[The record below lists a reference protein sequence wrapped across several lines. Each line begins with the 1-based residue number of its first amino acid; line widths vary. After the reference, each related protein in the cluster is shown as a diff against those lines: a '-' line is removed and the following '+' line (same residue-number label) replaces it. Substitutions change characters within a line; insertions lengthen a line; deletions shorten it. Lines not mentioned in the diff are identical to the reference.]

1 MGHCWPIA
9 QMSNPRLT
17 VGMACHDDFDGV
29 YFSVQALS
37 LYHSE
42 EMACSEILVVDND
55 PGSDQGRQTRD
66 FITTWPRNARYVP
79 FIEKIGTAPARNR
92 IFEEARAE
100 IVLCIDAHVLLAPG
114 SLTKLLRFYQTDA
127 HPEDL
132 FQGPMLL
139 DNLTDLATHMEPV
152 WRSEMF
158 GIWGTDLSLVQDTSE
173 CRPREIGMHGM
184 GLFSS
189 RKDTWLGFHPEFT
202 GFGGEEGYI
211 HQKYR
216 NAGRKTRLLP
226 FLKWVH
232 RFTRTHPI
240 RFPCTRYHKIRN
252 YLIGWDEV
260 NLPLRDIIEH
270 FKPVTPRPELEAAVR
285 ASGINL
291 NKLL

>member
-1 MGHCWPIA
+1 
-9 QMSNPRLT
+9 MSKPKIT
-17 VGMACHDDFDGV
+17 IGMPCHDDFEGV

-37 LYHSE
+37 LYHAE
-42 EMACSEILVVDND
+42 VMACAEILVIDND
-55 PGSDQGRQTRD
+55 PDDDQGRQTKD
-66 FITTWPRNARYVP
+66 FITSWVRNGRYVP
-79 FIEKIGTAPARNR
+79 FTDKIGAAAAKNR

-100 IVLCIDAHVLLAPG
+100 IVLCMDAHVLLAPS
-114 SLTKLLRFYQTDA
+114 SLPRLLRFFETDA
-127 HPEDL
+127 HTEDL
-132 FQGPMLL
+132 FQGPLLL
-139 DNLTDLATHMEPV
+139 DNLADVATHMEPV
-152 WRSEMF
+152 WRGEMF
-158 GIWGTDLSLVQDTSE
+158 GIWGTDLSLVQGTPNFE
-173 CRPREIGMHGM
+173 QPEIGMHGM

-189 RKDTWLGFHPEFT
+189 RRETWLGFHPEFT

-232 RFTRTHPI
+232 RFNRTHPI

-260 NLPLRDIIEH
+260 NLPLRDVIEH
-270 FKPVTPRPELEAAVR
+270 FKPVTPRQELEAAVR
-285 ASGINL
+285 DSGIDL

>member
-1 MGHCWPIA
+1 
-9 QMSNPRLT
+9 MSEFRLT
-17 VGMACHDDFDGV
+17 VGMPCYDDFEGV

-37 LYHSE
+37 LYHA
-42 EMACSEILVVDND
+42 EMMTCAEILVVDND
-55 PGSDQGRQTRD
+55 PDGEQGRQTRD
-66 FITTWPRNARYVP
+66 FISTWVRNGRYVA
-79 FIEKIGTAPARNR
+79 FTEKIGAAAAKNR

-100 IVLCIDAHVLLAPG
+100 IVLCMDAHVLLAPG
-114 SLTKLLRFYQTDA
+114 SLPRLLRFYEMDSHTA
-127 HPEDL
+127 DL
-132 FQGPMLL
+132 FQGPLLL
-139 DNLTDLATHMEPV
+139 DNLTDVATHMEPV
-152 WRSEMF
+152 WRGEMF
-158 GIWGTDLSLVQDTSE
+158 GIWGTNPLLVREGSDLES
-173 CRPREIGMHGM
+173 REIEMHGM

-189 RKDTWLGFHPEFT
+189 RKDTWLGFHQEFA

-216 NAGRKTRLLP
+216 NAGRKVRLLP

-252 YLIGWDEV
+252 YLLGWDEV
-260 NLPLRDIIEH
+260 NLPLREVIEH

-285 ASGINL
+285 ASGIDL